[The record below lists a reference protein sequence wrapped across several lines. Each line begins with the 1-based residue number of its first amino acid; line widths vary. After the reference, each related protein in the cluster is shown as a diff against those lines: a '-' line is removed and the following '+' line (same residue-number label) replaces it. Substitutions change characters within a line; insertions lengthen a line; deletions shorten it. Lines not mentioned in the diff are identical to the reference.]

1 MIAQNGCA
9 VETVDPDGT
18 PSLSS
23 VFITLQG
30 TEGGEEGAV
39 SGVHSSNL
47 RLHQRLRLHLL
58 TSPLTVESSRRCS
71 SRWLDICLLAGRA
84 LGLQLDFIRDVS

>member
-30 TEGGEEGAV
+30 TEGGKRG
-39 SGVHSSNL
+39 SG
-47 RLHQRLRLHLL
+47 QR
-58 TSPLTVESSRRCS
+58 
-71 SRWLDICLLAGRA
+71 RA
-84 LGLQLDFIRDVS
+84 LL

>member
-30 TEGGEEGAV
+30 TEGEKEGAV

-47 RLHQRLRLHLL
+47 RLHRHLGCTSSRLR
-58 TSPLTVESSRRCS
+58 
-71 SRWLDICLLAGRA
+71 
-84 LGLQLDFIRDVS
+84 